1 MLQKTL
7 IILRLVLETLGID
20 FFIINLFFIF
30 VTNKIQTEAKNNLL
44 SVLRKT
50 YFSTPELTLIVNQKS

>member
-20 FFIINLFFIF
+20 S
-30 VTNKIQTEAKNNLL
+30 LL
-44 SVLRKT
+44 LIC
-50 YFSTPELTLIVNQKS
+50 FSFL

>member
-7 IILRLVLETLGID
+7 IILSARNLRYW
-20 FFIINLFFIF
+20 FFSINLFFIF
-30 VTNKIQTEAKNNLL
+30 VTNKIQTKAKNNLL